1 MIQGTKT
8 KNVSNSVTRINLIHD
23 TSKRFRGLVGEN
35 DVTWFLGGQTTLPFS
50 ANTINRGPLSLLWTT
65 KNGELFILKMIM
77 ENYSVEVIIVSFLG
91 YSSDRRCPHIKQ
103 Y

>member
-23 TSKRFRGLVGEN
+23 TNKRFRGLMGEN
-35 DVTWFLGGQTTLPFS
+35 DVTWFLRGQTTLPFS

-65 KNGELFILKMIM
+65 KNVELFILKMIM